1 MRASRTRRQPRRQTG
16 IGFFSLVSLILLL
29 VLAACGSGQT
39 VPGGA
44 GGAATTASGA
54 ATSVSSAVPGV
65 VATGQAAATSV
76 APTVA
81 AAGTQV
87 AGAATAV
94 APTVQAAGTA
104 IAGTAQRGTP
114 TGGAGAAPQGQA
126 HCTNEAASK
135 ERPSGKQRL
144 VIGTGG
150 TGGVFFPYGG
160 GIARI
165 ITAKLPNTEMTAE
178 VTGGSVDNMNLV
190 QKGDAQV
197 GLATVDSAYDAILGQ
212 GAYKEKIA
220 ACTIAVLYQSF
231 VHVVALDGSGINT
244 VADMKGKRISVGSA
258 GSSTEGAADR
268 ILEAAGINPKAD
280 IKRDN
285 LSVAESAGA
294 MKDKKIDAFFWIGGL
309 PTAAVTD
316 LVTTP
321 NIKVKFVPTEQYVKP
336 LVDKYGPVYSAFS
349 LPKGTYAGVDQDVP
363 GIGIGNILFVNAKMN
378 EQQVYDI
385 LKTLFDNQAE
395 VQAIHPEAKS
405 FSLETATKGSSI
417 PFHPGAIRFYT
428 EKGVWKP

>member
-1 MRASRTRRQPRRQTG
+1 MRGTRVKHHPNVTARLGRV
-16 IGFFSLVSLILLL
+16 VSLLAILI
-29 VLAACGSGQT
+29 LAACGSAGS

-44 GGAATTASGA
+44 GS
-54 ATSVSSAVPGV
+54 
-65 VATGQAAATSV
+65 
-76 APTVA
+76 
-81 AAGTQV
+81 
-87 AGAATAV
+87 AATAV
-94 APTVQAAGTA
+94 ATA
-104 IAGTAQRGTP
+104 PAS
-114 TGGAGAAPQGQA
+114 GAQGQGA
-126 HCTNEAASK
+126 CTADAATK
-135 ERPSGKQRL
+135 EQPSGRQRL

-150 TGGVFFPYGG
+150 TGGVFYPYGG

-165 ITAKLPNTEMTAE
+165 ITSKLPNTEMTAE

-190 QKGDAQV
+190 QKGEAQL
-197 GLATVDSAYDAILGQ
+197 GLSTVDSAYDAVQGQ
-212 GAYKEKIA
+212 GVYREKIA

-244 VADMKGKRISVGSA
+244 VADMKGKRVSVGSA

-268 ILEAAGINPKAD
+268 ILEAAGLNPRTD
-280 IKRDN
+280 ITRDS

-294 MKDKKIDAFFWIGGL
+294 MKDRKIDAFFWIGGL

-321 NIKVKFVPTEQYVKP
+321 GVKIKFVPTEQYVKP
-336 LVDKYGPVYSAFS
+336 LVDKYGPVYSAFA
-349 LPKGTYAGVDQDVP
+349 LPKGTYAGVNEDVP

-385 LKTLFDNQAE
+385 LKTLFDSQAE
-395 VQAIHPEAKS
+395 VRGVHAEAKT
-405 FSLETATKGSSI
+405 FALETATKGSSI